1 MPKNLDMNVSD
12 ENVAL
17 PSDVADG
24 HAYKMAKDGD
34 IVVGTA
40 TIYNNTRISIDPGE
54 DYKLPKGFYNDDN
67 IISVKSIADSTSGD
81 AKAEDIAK
89 NKVAWVNGQKIV
101 GTATAFSS
109 NLKKSTAE
117 PDDIKLNK
125 IAYDSNGN
133 QIVGNVRTFDYYEG
147 YGKIAPFPPEPG
159 EKRDGAIMGKYGTV
173 YTPNYIYKGQVDSI
187 YLYNGFYDDCS
198 IVFPYFGNLT
208 VNPEDVV
215 TGKKFFGKRNVP
227 NETDV
232 YEIYEGTGTLD
243 INEKVKEKIK
253 SDGTTITADD
263 MLSTKKGYDKDGN
276 IVTGTIQ
283 NVTNTNNVIVG
294 DSNPSYTI
302 PKGYHDGTGKVV
314 YNPATTTKT
323 TATSDDI
330 LYGKTALTS
339 DGTLITGTIADGGDM
354 VIDATSVVPYDESH
368 KYFRSL
374 HITDSAH
381 DAILGCTYV
390 PEKMVP
396 EGERYVDVDG
406 FPKTGTMPIISP
418 TEVLINGKNN
428 TYTIPKGYHSGT
440 GTVKLKLEFP
450 DNYDKDTFKSD
461 QKDIPNDVI
470 YFNNDG
476 KHKYGILRLASYD
489 PIYTYRDWSYDP
501 SMAGF
506 IFKLSD
512 NPIGNRLIS
521 FDNRGNSE
529 FITDI
534 TKLRSLDQDEKASD
548 NIFTQYNID
557 NNEQGYTVL
566 AIASALHLWSYTVK
580 SFNPSH
586 YTRPKAFGSVI
597 SNFLGGS
604 GNDRFMDIDYR
615 YRLSGVYPL
624 NGKNSTWFQTYIH
637 NMKDSEKDII
647 IDDIV
652 VDFNRSDSSF
662 RGISGV
668 NGMPTDI
675 NVPYFRISFPY
686 KAIEYPTEEDLKR
699 CCNNTRVQFDGLDYT
714 NSGDYGNYKIY
725 GVCSPIKY
733 MRYGY
738 DRNNAGEFLYHLHGN
753 NFSITFHVYNK
764 KKKNYTYERDPE
776 FKNDYVMQQLGFTNN
791 SSVAGTKLIPIS
803 IKLNN
808 IHVNDTFTY

>member
-24 HAYKMAKDGD
+24 HAYKMAKNGD

-40 TIYNNTRISIDPGE
+40 TIYNNTRISIDPGD

-133 QIVGNVRTFDYYEG
+133 QIVSNVRTFDYYEG

-173 YTPNYIYKGQVDSI
+173 YTPNYIYKGRVDSI

-215 TGKKFFGKRNVP
+215 KGKVFFSKKSVP
-227 NETDV
+227 GETDV

-253 SDGTTITADD
+253 ADGTTVTAAD

-276 IVTGTIQ
+276 LVSGTIPD
-283 NVTNTNNVIVG
+283 VTNRNNVVIG

-314 YNPATTTKT
+314 YNPSTTETT

-330 LYGKTALTS
+330 LYGKTALS
-339 DGTLITGTIADGGDM
+339 SNGDLITGMIQARDNEEIWMTYPLYTADN
-354 VIDATSVVPYDESH
+354 T
-368 KYFRSL
+368 YFRHLAIHNYAQEQINQISD
-374 HITDSAH
+374 ISDEYIPSGEKYIGRDSS
-381 DAILGCTYV
+381 V
-390 PEKMVP
+390 
-396 EGERYVDVDG
+396 R
-406 FPKTGTMPIISP
+406 TGTMPIISP

-725 GVCSPIKY
+725 GVCSPIKS

-791 SSVAGTKLIPIS
+791 SSVAGTKQIPIS

-808 IHVNDTFTY
+808 IHVNDTFTD

>member
-24 HAYKMAKDGD
+24 HAYKMAKNGD

-173 YTPNYIYKGQVDSI
+173 YTPNYIYKGRVDSI

-215 TGKKFFGKRNVP
+215 KGKVFFSKKSVP
-227 NETDV
+227 GETDV

-283 NVTNTNNVIVG
+283 NVTNTNNIIVG

-314 YNPATTTKT
+314 YNPATTTQT

-339 DGTLITGTIADGGDM
+339 DGTLITGTIADGGNM
-354 VIDATSVVPYDESH
+354 VIDATSVAPYDESH

-381 DAILGCTYV
+381 DAILGCTHI
-390 PEKMVP
+390 PAEMVP
-396 EGERYVDVDG
+396 NGEIYVDVDG
-406 FPKTGTMPIISP
+406 FQKTGTMPIIPSTT
-418 TEVLINGKNN
+418 TEINGK
-428 TYTIPKGYHSGT
+428 TSPYIIPKGYHDGT
-440 GTVKLKLEFP
+440 GKILIQLG
-450 DNYDKDTFKSD
+450 
-461 QKDIPNDVI
+461 KDILAWNLHEHAFQNNVPANI
-470 YFNNDG
+470 AYFNEYGRYVIG
-476 KHKYGILRLASYD
+476 KMRLGTYD
-489 PIYTYRDWSYDP
+489 PIYTYKEWNFHSVQYNTTF
-501 SMAGF
+501 SF
-506 IFKLSD
+506 SD
-512 NPIGNRLIS
+512 DPIGQRLIS
-521 FDNRGNSE
+521 FNNRGQTDFIDTMNQLRGNRVFE
-529 FITDI
+529 F
-534 TKLRSLDQDEKASD
+534 DEESD
-548 NIFTQYNID
+548 KVLSQYNKD
-557 NNEQGYTVL
+557 NLENGYTVL
-566 AIASALHLWSYTVK
+566 AIPTELHVWGRLKNVPKTFTDSSYESKYFGNVMDV
-580 SFNPSH
+580 FNSI
-586 YTRPKAFGSVI
+586 KDKVI
-597 SNFLGGS
+597 TEDNNVDIFAKLNPMATNWFSKFL
-604 GNDRFMDIDYR
+604 
-615 YRLSGVYPL
+615 L
-624 NGKNSTWFQTYIH
+624 H
-637 NMKDSEKDII
+637 NRRNTIV
-647 IDDIV
+647 IDDIT
-652 VDFNRSDSSF
+652 VDFKGSNIVQNGTNSDRTS
-662 RGISGV
+662 I
-668 NGMPTDI
+668 PA
-675 NVPYFRISFPY
+675 FRISFPY
-686 KAIEYPTEEDLKR
+686 IPEEYPTEEYLKK
-699 CCNNTRVQFDGLDYT
+699 CCDNTRVLFDSINYNT
-714 NSGDYGNYKIY
+714 AEDYGNYKIY
-725 GVCSPIKY
+725 GVCTPVRQFAY
-733 MRYGY
+733 PY
-738 DRNNAGEFLYHLHGN
+738 DRSQTSDKYFERLYGGN
-753 NFSITFHVYNK
+753 FAITFHVYNK
-764 KKKNYTYERDPE
+764 KKNNYTYERDPE
-776 FKNDYVMQQLGFTNN
+776 FKDDYVMNQLGIQVPNN
-791 SSVAGTKLIPIS
+791 NYKLIPIDIRIS
-803 IKLNN
+803 G
-808 IHVNDTFTY
+808 IHSWH

>member
-89 NKVAWVNGQKIV
+89 DKIAWVNGKKIV
-101 GTATAFSS
+101 GTATVFSS
-109 NLKKSTAE
+109 NLKKSTATWE
-117 PDDIKLNK
+117 DIKQGK
-125 IAYDSNGN
+125 MAYDSDGN
-133 QIVGNVRTFDYYEG
+133 QIDGGVRVFDYSH
-147 YGKIAPFPPEPG
+147 YGAITPYPSQPG
-159 EKRDGAIMGKYGTV
+159 TLHDGAIKGRDTSIL
-173 YTPNYIYKGQVDSI
+173 YTPDYIYKGQTTGVFLNDGF
-187 YLYNGFYDDCS
+187 YNGCN
-198 IVFPYFGNLT
+198 IVLPYFGNLT

-314 YNPATTTKT
+314 YNPTTTTQT

-381 DAILGCTYV
+381 DAILGCSYV
-390 PEKMVP
+390 PAEMVP
-396 EGERYVDVDG
+396 NGEIYVDVDG

-418 TEVLINGKNN
+418 ATTEINGK
-428 TYTIPKGYHSGT
+428 TSPYIIPKGYHDGT
-440 GTVKLKLEFP
+440 GKILIQLG
-450 DNYDKDTFKSD
+450 
-461 QKDIPNDVI
+461 KDIPAWNLHEHAFQNNVPANI
-470 YFNNDG
+470 AYFNEYGRCVIG
-476 KHKYGILRLASYD
+476 KMRLGTYD
-489 PIYTYRDWSYDP
+489 PIYTYKEWKFHSVQYNT
-501 SMAGF
+501 SF
-506 IFKLSD
+506 SFSD
-512 NPIGNRLIS
+512 DPIGHRLIS
-521 FDNRGNSE
+521 FNSRGQTNFMDDMNSLRGNSVFE
-529 FITDI
+529 F
-534 TKLRSLDQDEKASD
+534 DEESD
-548 NIFTQYNID
+548 KVLSQYNKD
-557 NNEQGYTVL
+557 NLENGYTVL
-566 AIASALHLWSYTVK
+566 AIPTELHVWGRLKNVPKTFTDSSYESKYFGNVMDV
-580 SFNPSH
+580 FNSI
-586 YTRPKAFGSVI
+586 KDKVI
-597 SNFLGGS
+597 TEDNNVDIFAKLNPMATNWFSKFL
-604 GNDRFMDIDYR
+604 
-615 YRLSGVYPL
+615 L
-624 NGKNSTWFQTYIH
+624 H
-637 NMKDSEKDII
+637 NRRNTIV
-647 IDDIV
+647 IDDIT
-652 VDFNRSDSSF
+652 VDFKGSN
-662 RGISGV
+662 IV
-668 NGMPTDI
+668 QNGMNSDRTSIPA
-675 NVPYFRISFPY
+675 FRISFPY
-686 KAIEYPTEEDLKR
+686 IPEEYPTEEYLKK
-699 CCNNTRVQFDGLDYT
+699 CCDNTRVLFDGINYNT
-714 NSGDYGNYKIY
+714 AEDYGNYKIY
-725 GVCSPIKY
+725 GVCTPVRQFAY
-733 MRYGY
+733 PY
-738 DRNNAGEFLYHLHGN
+738 DRSQTSDKYFERLYGGN
-753 NFSITFHVYNK
+753 FAITFHVYNK
-764 KKKNYTYERDPE
+764 KKNNYTYERDPE
-776 FKNDYVMQQLGFTNN
+776 FKDDYVMNQLGIQVPNN
-791 SSVAGTKLIPIS
+791 NYKLIPIDIRIS
-803 IKLNN
+803 G
-808 IHVNDTFTY
+808 IHSWH

>member
-17 PSDVADG
+17 PSEVADG
-24 HAYKMAKDGD
+24 HAYKMANNGD

-109 NLKKSTAE
+109 NLKKSTATYK
-117 PDDIKLNK
+117 DIKQGK
-125 IAYDSNGN
+125 MAYDSDGN
-133 QIVGNVRTFDYYEG
+133 RIDGGVRVFDYSH
-147 YGKIAPFPPEPG
+147 YGAITPYPSQSG
-159 EKRDGAIMGKYGTV
+159 TLHDGAIKGRDTSIL
-173 YTPNYIYKGQVDSI
+173 YTPDYIYKGRITGVFLNDGF
-187 YLYNGFYDDCS
+187 YNGCN
-198 IVFPYFGNLT
+198 IVLPYFGNLT

-314 YNPATTTKT
+314 YNPTTTTQT

-354 VIDATSVVPYDESH
+354 VIDATSVAPYDESH

-381 DAILGCTYV
+381 DAILGCTHV
-390 PEKMVP
+390 PAEMVP
-396 EGERYVDVDG
+396 NGEIYVDVDS

-418 TEVLINGKNN
+418 ATTEINGK
-428 TYTIPKGYHSGT
+428 TSPYIIPKGYHDGT
-440 GTVKLKLEFP
+440 GKILIQLG
-450 DNYDKDTFKSD
+450 
-461 QKDIPNDVI
+461 KDIPAWNLHEHAFQNNVPANI
-470 YFNNDG
+470 AYFNEYGRCVIG
-476 KHKYGILRLASYD
+476 KMRLGTYD
-489 PIYTYRDWSYDP
+489 PIYTYKEWNFHSVQYNTTF
-501 SMAGF
+501 SF
-506 IFKLSD
+506 SD
-512 NPIGNRLIS
+512 DPIGQRLIS
-521 FDNRGNSE
+521 FNNRGQTDFVDAMNQLRGNRVFE
-529 FITDI
+529 F
-534 TKLRSLDQDEKASD
+534 DEESD
-548 NIFTQYNID
+548 KVLSQYNKD
-557 NNEQGYTVL
+557 NLENGYTVL
-566 AIASALHLWSYTVK
+566 AIPTELHVWGRLKNVPKTFTDSSYESKYFGNVMDV
-580 SFNPSH
+580 FNSI
-586 YTRPKAFGSVI
+586 KDKVI
-597 SNFLGGS
+597 TEDNNVDIFAKLNPMAINWFSKFL
-604 GNDRFMDIDYR
+604 
-615 YRLSGVYPL
+615 L
-624 NGKNSTWFQTYIH
+624 H
-637 NMKDSEKDII
+637 NRRNTIV
-647 IDDIV
+647 IDDIT
-652 VDFNRSDSSF
+652 VDFKGSN
-662 RGISGV
+662 IV
-668 NGMPTDI
+668 QNGMNSDRTSIPA
-675 NVPYFRISFPY
+675 FRISFPY
-686 KAIEYPTEEDLKR
+686 IPEEYPTEEYLKK
-699 CCNNTRVQFDGLDYT
+699 CCDNTRVLFDGINYNT
-714 NSGDYGNYKIY
+714 AEDYGNYKIY
-725 GVCSPIKY
+725 GVCTPVRQFAY
-733 MRYGY
+733 PY
-738 DRNNAGEFLYHLHGN
+738 DRSQTSDKYFERLYGGN
-753 NFSITFHVYNK
+753 FAITFHVYNK
-764 KKKNYTYERDPE
+764 KKNNYTYERDPE
-776 FKNDYVMQQLGFTNN
+776 FKDDYVMNQLGIQVPNN
-791 SSVAGTKLIPIS
+791 NYKLIPIDIRIS
-803 IKLNN
+803 G
-808 IHVNDTFTY
+808 IHSWH

>member
-17 PSDVADG
+17 PSEVANG
-24 HAYKMAKDGD
+24 HAYKMAKSGD

-40 TIYNNTRISIDPGE
+40 TIYNNTRISIDPGD

-109 NLKKSTAE
+109 NLKKSTATWK
-117 PDDIKLNK
+117 DIKQGK
-125 IAYDSNGN
+125 MAYDSDGN
-133 QIVGNVRTFDYYEG
+133 QIDGGVRVFDYSH
-147 YGKIAPFPPEPG
+147 YGAITPYPSQPG
-159 EKRDGAIMGKYGTV
+159 TLHDGAIKGRDTSIL
-173 YTPNYIYKGQVDSI
+173 YTPDYIYKGLTTGVFLNDGF
-187 YLYNGFYDDCS
+187 YNGCN
-198 IVFPYFGNLT
+198 IVLPYFGNLT

-314 YNPATTTKT
+314 YNPTTTTQT

-381 DAILGCTYV
+381 DAILGCTHV
-390 PEKMVP
+390 PPEMVP
-396 EGERYVDVDG
+396 NGEIYVDVDG

-418 TEVLINGKNN
+418 ATTEINGK
-428 TYTIPKGYHSGT
+428 TSPYIIPKGYHNGT
-440 GTVKLKLEFP
+440 GKILIQLG
-450 DNYDKDTFKSD
+450 
-461 QKDIPNDVI
+461 KDILAWNLHEHAFQNNVPANI
-470 YFNNDG
+470 AYFNEYGRCVIG
-476 KHKYGILRLASYD
+476 KMRLGTYD
-489 PIYTYRDWSYDP
+489 PIYTYKEWNFHSVQYNTTF
-501 SMAGF
+501 SF
-506 IFKLSD
+506 SD
-512 NPIGNRLIS
+512 DPIGQRLIS
-521 FDNRGNSE
+521 FNNRGQTDFIDTMNQLRGNRVFE
-529 FITDI
+529 F
-534 TKLRSLDQDEKASD
+534 DEESD
-548 NIFTQYNID
+548 KVLSQYNKD
-557 NNEQGYTVL
+557 NLENGYTVL
-566 AIASALHLWSYTVK
+566 AIPTELHVWGRLKNVPKTFTDSSYASKYFGNVMDVFNSIKDKVITEDNNVDIFAKLNPMATNWFSKFLLHNRRNTIV
-580 SFNPSH
+580 
-586 YTRPKAFGSVI
+586 
-597 SNFLGGS
+597 
-604 GNDRFMDIDYR
+604 
-615 YRLSGVYPL
+615 
-624 NGKNSTWFQTYIH
+624 
-637 NMKDSEKDII
+637 
-647 IDDIV
+647 IDDIT
-652 VDFNRSDSSF
+652 VDFKGSN
-662 RGISGV
+662 IV
-668 NGMPTDI
+668 QNGMNSDRTSIPA
-675 NVPYFRISFPY
+675 FRISFPY
-686 KAIEYPTEEDLKR
+686 IPEEYPTEEYLKN
-699 CCNNTRVQFDGLDYT
+699 CCDNTRVLFDGINYNT
-714 NSGDYGNYKIY
+714 AEDYGNYKIY
-725 GVCSPIKY
+725 GVCTPVRQFAY
-733 MRYGY
+733 PY
-738 DRNNAGEFLYHLHGN
+738 DRSQTSDKYFERLYGGN
-753 NFSITFHVYNK
+753 FAITFHVYNK
-764 KKKNYTYERDPE
+764 KKNNYTYERDPE
-776 FKNDYVMQQLGFTNN
+776 FKDDYVMNQLGIQVPNN
-791 SSVAGTKLIPIS
+791 NYKLIPIDIRIS
-803 IKLNN
+803 G
-808 IHVNDTFTY
+808 IHSWY